1 VSKLR
6 LGVIGV
12 GHLGKFH
19 AKLGRTIENVE
30 LVGVVDPVEAARN
43 QVAADFQTKAF
54 ASPAEIIPHIDAAVV
69 AAPTR
74 YHHQVGMELLSAGIH
89 VMMEKPIALSVS
101 EADDLVNEA
110 AKQKLTLQVGHIE
123 QFNPALQAVRNQIGQ
138 PKYINAVRAS
148 GYTFRSTDVGV
159 VLDLMIHDLD
169 IILSLANSDVVDIQA
184 MGLSVMGGHEDVA
197 NTRLTFA
204 NGCVADVN
212 ASRVSFQPARMT
224 QVYSSSGFTQINFAD
239 GTAQAIRPSLAVL
252 NGGFAVNDLP
262 AETKQHLKDNLFSEV
277 LPLEEITTEKTNALL
292 DELHDFVGAVRNG
305 SPPRVTGEQG
315 RDVLALANRILTK
328 ISEHAWNGEGSEV
341 IGANVFSQPLLH
353 TQNWPDSPQPV
364 AVPLR
369 KAG

>member
-1 VSKLR
+1 MSKLR
-6 LGVIGV
+6 LGVVGV

-19 AKLGRTIENVE
+19 AKLGRTIEGVE
-30 LVGVVDPVEAARN
+30 LVGVVDPVEEARN
-43 QVAADFQTKAF
+43 KAAADFETQAF
-54 ASPAEIIPHIDAAVV
+54 ATPSEIIPHIDAAVV

-74 YHHQVGMELLSAGIH
+74 LHHQVGMELLSAGVH
-89 VMMEKPIALSVS
+89 VMMEKPIALWQS
-101 EADDLVNEA
+101 EANDLVNEA
-110 AKQKLTLQVGHIE
+110 GMNKPTLQGGHIE
-123 QFNPALQAVRNQIGQ
+123 QFTPALQAVRSQIGQ

-169 IILSLANSDVVDIQA
+169 IVLSMANSEVVDIQA
-184 MGLSVMGGHEDVA
+184 MGLSVMGGHEDLA

-262 AETKQHLKDNLFSEV
+262 VETKEHLRDNLFSEV
-277 LPLEEITTEKTNALL
+277 LPLQEITTEKTNALL
-292 DELHDFVGAVRNG
+292 DELHDFVGAIRSG
-305 SPPRVTGEQG
+305 DKPRVTGEQG
-315 RDVLALANRILTK
+315 RDVLALANRVLAK
-328 ISEHAWNGEGSEV
+328 IDEHAWNGLGSDV
-341 IGANVFSQPLLH
+341 TGANVFAKPLLDGQH
-353 TQNWPDSPQPV
+353 WPDSPLPT
-364 AVPLR
+364 LR